1 MKYFFILGKN
11 KNLSLAELCSVFDCQ
26 SLEYNGGDAAF
37 LESEE
42 QINAT
47 EAIQRL
53 GGTIKIGV
61 IKEKSDIGNKKEIE
75 DKIADII
82 LSKGGAF
89 KGKFKFGIS
98 YYGNKK
104 LDTKGIGMEIKKIL
118 KEKGVNSRMVTS
130 KDKTLSSVVVE
141 QNKLTSSGLEIVLI
155 KNQNKI
161 LVGSTEAVQ
170 PFKELSRRDYGR
182 PQRDD
187 RSGMLPP
194 KLAQIMINLAG
205 RKKKGCLLDPFC
217 GSGTVLTEALLLG
230 YGEVIGTDISSRA
243 ISDTK
248 KNISWVADKYG
259 LRSFDANVFK
269 QDCTQIATSL
279 PAHSVAKV
287 VTEPYLGPQRGAH
300 NLNKTVAE
308 LEKLYSEC
316 LREIEKIVK
325 KDGRVVIV
333 FPVFVSGKN
342 KAATYI
348 YPDLGNFSIVS
359 PFTAFKNN
367 NYPNLTSRN
376 SIIYGREGQKV
387 WRELIILAPID
398 KY

>member
-1 MKYFFILGKN
+1 MKYLFVLGN
-11 KNLSLAELCSVFDCQ
+11 NPALSLAELSSVFTR
-26 SLEYNGGDAAF
+26 SKIAL
-37 LESEE
+37 
-42 QINAT
+42 INNDVALLDT
-47 EAIQRL
+47 AEFEASDLIRRL
-53 GGTIKIGV
+53 GGTIKIASLE
-61 IKEKSDIGNKKEIE
+61 KEVEKGSSEIE
-75 DKIADII
+75 KTLLHLIEPQAQKSQGKIKFGLSHYGKTKNKIAR
-82 LSKGGAF
+82 LG
-89 KGKFKFGIS
+89 
-98 YYGNKK
+98 
-104 LDTKGIGMEIKKIL
+104 LEIKKTL
-118 KEKGVNSRMVTS
+118 KGKGINSRLVTS
-130 KDKTLSSVVVE
+130 KEKNLSSVVVE
-141 QNKLTSSGLEIVLI
+141 TNKLATKGIEIILSEHQGKLLI
-155 KNQNKI
+155 GKT
-161 LVGSTEAVQ
+161 LAVQ
-170 PFKELSRRDYGR
+170 PFKELSFRDYGR
-182 PQRDD
+182 PGRDD

-205 RKKKGCLLDPFC
+205 RNKKGCLLDPFC